1 MIEKKKR
8 KKRITDQSIYDFRIN
23 NNIEYKRRKGDN
35 NWRRVCKI
43 NNCFSIAKGKNRL
56 CITHGGGYICRIK
69 NCENTSRHSFN
80 YCDIHKHLYLC
91 KKNNEN
97 KMNLFM
103 KAKETAHKTNAEEF
117 TYKNKKGIIKTYK
130 RFITESGLI
139 AYKEKK
145 MIKNPLDKY
154 DNIGKKFVKDF
165 FNFNLLQ
172 NKNKNINY
180 NPINLSF

>member
-1 MIEKKKR
+1 MIEKKN
-8 KKRITDQSIYDFRIN
+8 KRISDKNIYDFRIN

-35 NWRRVCKI
+35 NWRIVCKI

-69 NCENTSRHSFN
+69 NCENTSRNSFN

-91 KKNNEN
+91 KK
-97 KMNLFM
+97 K
-103 KAKETAHKTNAEEF
+103 
-117 TYKNKKGIIKTYK
+117 KNKIKK
-130 RFITESGLI
+130 NQKNKI
-139 AYKEKK
+139 K
-145 MIKNPLDKY
+145 KNPLDKY

-165 FNFNLLQ
+165 FNFNILE
-172 NKNKNINY
+172 NKNIKINY

>member
-1 MIEKKKR
+1 MIEKRKR
-8 KKRITDQSIYDFRIN
+8 KKRRTDQSIYDFRIN

-43 NNCFSIAKGKNRL
+43 DNCFSIAKGKNRL

-97 KMNLFM
+97 KIKKNHENII
-103 KAKETAHKTNAEEF
+103 KKNH
-117 TYKNKKGIIKTYK
+117 KNK
-130 RFITESGLI
+130 
-139 AYKEKK
+139 
-145 MIKNPLDKY
+145 MVKNPLDKY
-154 DNIGKKFVKDF
+154 ENIGKKFTKDF
-165 FNFNLLQ
+165 RNFNLLQ
-172 NKNKNINY
+172 NKNKNKNINY